1 MMHSLSKIPHR
12 LPVRAV
18 LLATTLALVGLGGF
32 AASPSQA
39 DVPITGY
46 ADLVEKVSPAVVFI
60 EVTAKAPDQVRM
72 EGQQP
77 FGQPSPFD
85 EFFKHFGT
93 PGPFDGKPQAPGQ
106 GQDGGVMHALGSG
119 FLISPDGEIVTNNH
133 VVDGATAIKVRL
145 SDGREMTAHVV
156 GTDPMTD
163 VALIKLEGASG
174 LPTVQF
180 GASDKL
186 RVGDAVVA
194 VGNPFGLGGTV
205 TSGIVS
211 ALGRDINSGPYDNFI
226 QTDAAINKGNS
237 GGPLFNAGGEVVGM
251 NTAIFS
257 PSGGSVGIGFS
268 VPADTIRTVV
278 DQLRDHGSV
287 SRGWLGVQIQ
297 RVNEDLAQAIGMS
310 KAEGALVA
318 EVQPDSPAEK
328 AKLATGDVIVA
339 VNGKPVDDKHGLPSM
354 IADISAGQAAELKI
368 LRNGKEQIVKVTI
381 GVLSPDKV
389 ASANAPGNQPAPE
402 TTALGISVQ
411 PLEPDLA
418 AQMGL
423 PSDTKGLLVNEV
435 TQDGPNADRLQP
447 GDILQEVAGKPVTS
461 DADLTAA
468 LIGTKGK
475 TAVLMRVLRDG
486 HPVFIG
492 AALTTS

>member
-1 MMHSLSKIPHR
+1 MHPLSKFRPR

-18 LLATTLALVGLGGF
+18 LLATTLAVAGLGGL
-32 AASPSQA
+32 AATPGRA

-60 EVTAKAPDQVRM
+60 EVTARTPGQVSM

-85 EFFKHFGT
+85 DFFKRFGM
-93 PGPFDGKPQAPGQ
+93 PGPFDGQPQMPGQ
-106 GQDGGVMHALGSG
+106 GPDGGVMHGLGSG

-156 GTDPMTD
+156 GSDPMTD
-163 VALIKLEGASG
+163 VALIKLEDASG
-174 LPTVQF
+174 LPTVKF

-237 GGPLFNAGGEVVGM
+237 GGPLFNTAGEVVGM

-268 VPADTIRTVV
+268 VPAETIRSVV

-297 RVNEDLAQAIGMS
+297 RVNEDLAQALGLP

-318 EVQPDSPAEK
+318 EVQPDSPAAA
-328 AKLATGDVIVA
+328 AKLQSGDVIVA
-339 VNGKPVDDKHGLPSM
+339 VNGKAVDDKHGLPAM
-354 IADISAGQAAELKI
+354 IAEIAAGQSAELKI
-368 LRNGKEQIVKVTI
+368 LRDGKPQTVTVTI
-381 GVLSPDKV
+381 GALSADKL
-389 ASANAPGNQPAPE
+389 ASGSAQGNQPAPE
-402 TTALGISVQ
+402 TLALGISVQ

-423 PSDTKGLLVNEV
+423 PPDTKGLLVNEV
-435 TQDGPNADRLQP
+435 APDGPNADRLQP
-447 GDILQEVAGKPVTS
+447 GDIVQEVAGKPVVS
-461 DADLTAA
+461 SAELTAA
-468 LIGTKGK
+468 LAGAKGK
-475 TAVLMRVLRDG
+475 TAVLMRILRDG

>member
-1 MMHSLSKIPHR
+1 MHSYSNFRPR

-18 LLATTLALVGLGGF
+18 LLATTLAFASLGILG
-32 AASPSQA
+32 ANPSRA

-60 EVTAKAPDQVRM
+60 EVTARVPGQVRM
-72 EGQQP
+72 ESQQP
-77 FGQPSPFD
+77 FGQQSPFD
-85 EFFKHFGT
+85 EFFKQFGM
-93 PGPFDGKPQAPGQ
+93 PGPFNGQPQMPGQ
-106 GQDGGVMHALGSG
+106 GPDGGVMHALGSG

-133 VVDGATAIKVRL
+133 VVDGATSIKVRL
-145 SDGREMTAHVV
+145 NDGREMTAKVV

-163 VALIKLEGASG
+163 VALIKLEGASD
-174 LPTVQF
+174 LPTVKF
-180 GASDKL
+180 GESGKL

-237 GGPLFNAGGEVVGM
+237 GGPLFNAAGEVIGM

-268 VPADTIRTVV
+268 VPAGTIQSVV
-278 DQLRDHGSV
+278 NQLRDHGKV
-287 SRGWLGVQIQ
+287 DRGWLGVQIQ
-297 RVNEDLAQAIGMS
+297 RVNEDLAQAMGLP

-318 EVQPDSPAEK
+318 DVQPDSPAAA
-328 AKLATGDVIVA
+328 AKLKSGDVIVA
-339 VNGKPVDDKHGLPSM
+339 VNGNPVDEKHGLPAM
-354 IADISAGQAAELKI
+354 IADISAGQSAELQI
-368 LRNGKEQIVKVTI
+368 LRDGKPQTVTVKI
-381 GVLSPDKV
+381 GALSPETL
-389 ASANAPGNQPAPE
+389 ASATDTGTQPAPE
-402 TTALGISVQ
+402 ASSLGVSVQ
-411 PLEPDLA
+411 PLDPDLA

-423 PSDTKGLLVNEV
+423 PPGTKGLLINEV

-447 GDILQEVAGKPVTS
+447 GDIVQEVAGKPVAS
-461 DADLTAA
+461 PADLSAA
-468 LIGTKGK
+468 LADGK
-475 TAVLMRVLRDG
+475 VKSAVLMRILRDG
-486 HPVFIG
+486 HPVFVG
-492 AALTTS
+492 AAVATS